1 MISHSDVLIVGAG
14 SAGSVLAERLS
25 VDPGCRVTVLE
36 AGAGG
41 PDIESMVRDSGR
53 LPIGP
58 ASPVVQRYRTLLTQD
73 PPRSASL
80 VRGCTLGGSGA
91 INGGYFCRALPDDFD
106 STGVPGWSW
115 RDVEPHFSAT
125 TSDLDAVA
133 HADPTRIRVRRTTE
147 LACSSGEFTDAAIEA
162 GYPWLPD
169 LNAEPVGGK
178 DLRGVGAVP
187 LNIVRGVRIG
197 PGDVFLGA
205 ASGRPNLVVR
215 TRTRVLQLRMDG
227 SRAVGVDAL
236 GPDGRI
242 YLAADR
248 IVLSTGAIATAHL
261 LMLSGIG
268 PAGALTAAG
277 IEVMR
282 DLPVGQTCWD
292 HPEWIVPTT
301 ATPMMNSISRP
312 VLEVVL
318 VSDGLEVRPYTK
330 GFRAMTRAADP
341 LVPDPVHIGV
351 ALMRPRSRTRISLVS
366 NDPAAAPK
374 VEHRYDSDPADVAD
388 LRRGHQLLM
397 NIMGSKAA
405 LGQPEWS
412 TSQHLCGS
420 APMGSDADEWAVVDP
435 QCRVRGVEGLWVVDG
450 SVLPAPLS
458 RGPHA
463 TIVMLGHRAAEFVCP
478 SGSPQRVPNR

>member
-1 MISHSDVLIVGAG
+1 M
-14 SAGSVLAERLS
+14 AERLS
-25 VDPGCRVTVLE
+25 ADSGCRVTVLE
-36 AGAGG
+36 AGVGG
-41 PDIESMVRDSGR
+41 PDIESMVRDSAH

-80 VRGCTLGGSGA
+80 VRGCAIGGSGA
-91 INGGYFCRALPDDFD
+91 VNGGYFCRALPDDFD
-106 STGVPGWSW
+106 STGVPGWFW
-115 RDVEPHFSAT
+115 RDVEPHYRAT

-133 HADPTRIRVRRTTE
+133 HVDDARIRVSRTTE
-147 LACSSGEFTDAAIEA
+147 LAGPSREFTDAAIEA
-162 GYPWLPD
+162 GYRWLPD
-169 LNAEPVGGK
+169 LNAEPVDRK

-187 LNIVRGVRIG
+187 LNIVRGMRIG
-197 PGDVFLGA
+197 PGEVFLGA

-215 TRTRVLQLRMDG
+215 TRTRVLRLRMNG

-236 GPDGRI
+236 GPEGRI

-248 IVLSTGAIATAHL
+248 IVLSAGAIATAHL

-268 PAGALTAAG
+268 PAVALKPAG
-277 IEVMR
+277 IEIVG
-282 DLPVGQTCWD
+282 DLPVGQRCWD
-292 HPEWIVPTT
+292 HPEWMVPTA
-301 ATPMMNSISRP
+301 ATPITNSNNRP

-318 VSDGLEVRPYTK
+318 VSDRLEVRPYTK
-330 GFRAMTRAADP
+330 GFGAMTRTAGP

-351 ALMRPRSRTRISLVS
+351 ALMRPRSRARISLVS
-366 NDPAAAPK
+366 DDPADAPK
-374 VEHRYDSDPADVAD
+374 IEHRYDSDPEDVAD

-405 LGQPEWS
+405 LGQPEWA

-420 APMGSDADEWAVVDP
+420 APMGRDADEWAVVDP
-435 QCRVRGVEGLWVVDG
+435 QCRVRGVERLWVVDG
-450 SVLPAPLS
+450 SVLPSPLG

-463 TIVMLGHRAAEFVCP
+463 TIVMLGHRAAEFV
-478 SGSPQRVPNR
+478 